1 VSRAAILVRHGHDV
15 SEPSGARGL
24 SPRGIE
30 QIRRVAVQLHRWVE
44 PASARM
50 WVSPALRARQSAAAL
65 SSILAVGQLE
75 VVDALDPEVA
85 DGGWLGRCVQHGLRI
100 EGTLIV
106 VGHSPSLE
114 ACALHLLGGDPE
126 RVAERMIGQ
135 GEAIV
140 VSDACT
146 TAWVVGATGG
156 RPFRCGRAAAAASSD
171 AHRPAR

>member
-1 VSRAAILVRHGHDV
+1 MSRAAILVRHGHDV

-65 SSILAVGQLE
+65 SSILPVGQVE

-85 DGGWLGRCVQHGLRI
+85 DGASLGRCVQHGLRR

-126 RVAERMIGQ
+126 RVAEHLIGQ

-140 VSDACT
+140 VSDASD
-146 TAWVVGATGG
+146 TASVVGATGG
-156 RPFRCGRAAAAASSD
+156 RPFRCERARGVALSHAQ
-171 AHRPAR
+171 RPAR